1 MRMYSKRPQCLAFCQ
16 GEAVRTAYAKAIL
29 SSVTNV
35 HPTHMANP
43 IEPIFGTEVTQLT
56 LDNRD
61 HVLDGVW
68 IPQREG

>member
-1 MRMYSKRPQCLAFCQ
+1 MRIYSKRPQCLAFCQ
-16 GEAVRTAYAKAIL
+16 GETVQTAYAKAIL

-43 IEPIFGTEVTQLT
+43 IEPIFGTEVT

-61 HVLDGVW
+61 YVLDGVC